1 MDYAKF
7 HRETNIINFVG
18 GTLSAVS
25 QLLLGTLY
33 KDDENIVFGMLP
45 LSVTSIINFVRKL
58 VFIHS
63 EGFDKEEYKAAGKSE
78 ETKGFGI
85 AAVIASCAAS
95 AATIYCICARSE
107 KCED

>member
-45 LSVTSIINFVRKL
+45 LPVTGIINFVRKL

-63 EGFDKEEYKAAGKSE
+63 EDFDKEEYKAAGKSE

-85 AAVIASCAAS
+85 AALIASCAAL